1 MDTLVS
7 FYYVKKGWLVWTIKS
22 VREITCVRHVAV
34 KNTVMVELKI
44 IKKRIRIMQRKIKE
58 RGRKNEW

>member
-1 MDTLVS
+1 M
-7 FYYVKKGWLVWTIKS
+7 GWLVWIGKN
-22 VREITCVRHVAV
+22 VREIICVRHAAV

-44 IKKRIRIMQRKIKE
+44 IKKRIRIMQSKIKE